1 MSTPSSLTS
10 IAASLC
16 TGALAASCLAWSGAA
31 PAAEPEPDSPP
42 VLDTG
47 AWSVRQHEGGESVE
61 LVTRN
66 PAGAFGAICSE
77 GSCVLFIEPTKG
89 CDPGAVYPVM
99 ANSATSIAMV
109 ESACQMVR
117 ESRDPDGAVR
127 TLATMAP
134 SHALINSIAQG
145 ERIALAFPQ
154 TEGDVDVVAVETH
167 GLREALRSAGGMAP
181 EAMESSG
188 PAPHPQHFPGLGT
201 QPAAVY

>member
-1 MSTPSSLTS
+1 MFTTLSPSPSL
-10 IAASLC
+10 AARLGM
-16 TGALAASCLAWSGAA
+16 GALAVAGLAWTGDA
-31 PAAEPEPDSPP
+31 PAAEPDSPP

-47 AWSVRQHEGGESVE
+47 AWSVRQHEGGDSVE

-66 PAGAFGAICSE
+66 HAGAFGAICSE
-77 GSCVLFIEPTKG
+77 GSCVLFVEPSKG

-99 ANSATSIAMV
+99 ANSATIVAMV
-109 ESACQMVR
+109 ESACQMVS
-117 ESRDPDGAVR
+117 ESRDPGGVIR

-134 SHALINSIAQG
+134 SRALMSSIARG

-167 GLREALRSAGGMAP
+167 GLREALRSAGGLAP
-181 EAMESSG
+181 AALESAPG
-188 PAPHPQHFPGLGT
+188 PRLGT